1 MQNIP
6 CCIHQ
11 PEHLPYPGFW
21 RKLLMS
27 RVWIALDDA
36 QYQKNHFHNRNR
48 IAAPNTQGWA
58 WLTVPVHVAS
68 YTSPICDA
76 YITAGFSVRK
86 YMASLR
92 HVYGSSAAAPHLLPA
107 IEDVLCKAE
116 KHLKLWLLNLDLAS
130 VIAEWLGIKIAV
142 LLASEMGVP
151 ASSCRNATERLV
163 ALCRHAGATSYI
175 SGSGA
180 AAYMDMAQFEAN
192 NLPVVMTPPQIGSK
206 PYPRSTG
213 GFVPNLSMIDLVM
226 NMPDA
231 ALVRSFLLSDN
242 TMAQNIQEHVR

>member
-1 MQNIP
+1 MQSIP

-48 IAAPNTQGWA
+48 IAAPNPQGWA
-58 WLTVPVHVAS
+58 WLTVPVHVARH
-68 YTSPICDA
+68 TSPICDA
-76 YITAGFSVRK
+76 YITSNFSVRK
-86 YMASLR
+86 YMAALR
-92 HVYGSSAAAPHLLPA
+92 QVYGKSAAVSTLLHS
-107 IEDVLCKAE
+107 IEEVLYKAE
-116 KHLKLWLLNLDLAS
+116 KHRKLWLLNIDLIS
-130 VIAEWLGIKIAV
+130 VIAEWLGIKITV

-151 ASSCRNATERLV
+151 ASSFRNATERLV
-163 ALCRHAGATSYI
+163 ALCKEAGATTYI

-180 AAYMDMAQFEAN
+180 AAYMDMTQFEAN
-192 NLPVVMTPPQIGSK
+192 NLPIVMLPTQN
-206 PYPRSTG
+206 G

-231 ALVRSFLLSDN
+231 AQVRSFLLSDN
-242 TMAQNIQEHVR
+242 TMAQNI